1 MISNQQSVNAEE
13 FIKASRHEKGV
24 ALIILITVLSF
35 MMVIGLMLVTF
46 TSSGSSISGNLR
58 NQKEAFNAAEAG
70 FDSTWTSIEDS
81 FGEDLWVSF
90 DNHYL
95 TEPYGIDIPYS
106 THYFRKMTDQEILG
120 YLDTDGDGNADV
132 PNVLFFRQPYITDEG
147 GDLDLRYTFTAFLI
161 DDEAG
166 GGPPDAGDAIL
177 VCIGTAGRGN
187 RMTTTRLEVELAIE
201 LSGST

>member
-1 MISNQQSVNAEE
+1 MISYQQSPVSGEA
-13 FIKASRHEKGV
+13 IKASPHEKGV
-24 ALIILITVLSF
+24 ALIILVTVLSF
-35 MMVIGLMLVTF
+35 MMVVGLMLVTF

-70 FDSTWTSIEDS
+70 FDTTWMSIEDS

-90 DNHYL
+90 DDHYL
-95 TEPYGIDIPYS
+95 VEPYGIDIPIS
-106 THYFRKMTDQEILG
+106 TQYFRRKTDQEILD
-120 YLDTDGDGNADV
+120 YLDTDADGNADV
-132 PNVLFFRQPYITDEG
+132 ANVLFFRQPYITDTN

-177 VCIGTAGRGN
+177 VCIGTAGQGK
-187 RMTTTRLEVELAIE
+187 RMTTTRLEIELAIE
-201 LSGST
+201 LSGSI